1 MTRLERNGDAV
12 QIFAPAKINLFLH
25 IVGKRPDGFH
35 DLETLMV
42 PITLGDDLVVEPISG
57 TEIRLWCSDPELS
70 TGPDNLIY
78 QAAELFRQHFRWEQG
93 VSFRVT
99 KRIPVGAGL
108 GGGSSNAAATLL
120 ALRALSGMTASDE
133 ELSQLAGQLGSDT
146 AFFVRSQPAICRGRG
161 EIIEPCVLAE
171 SYPGLL
177 INPGFGV
184 STPWAYQ
191 SYAKNPRRGIEGK
204 TFSFGPLRND
214 LEPPVLEK
222 YLWIVTAKEWLQ
234 QRPEVV
240 DAMMSGS
247 GSSLFAILSAEANG
261 ENLAREFKAEF
272 GATILALPITIN
284 P

>member
-1 MTRLERNGDAV
+1 M